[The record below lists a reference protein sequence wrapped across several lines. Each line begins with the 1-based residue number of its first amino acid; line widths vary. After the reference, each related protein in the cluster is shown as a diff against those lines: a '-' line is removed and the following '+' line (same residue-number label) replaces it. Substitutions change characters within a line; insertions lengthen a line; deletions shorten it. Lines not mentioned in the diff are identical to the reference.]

1 MTSPSDPDH
10 IDKSADDSI
19 TEPSADLSK
28 LPLSQLLRIDRTL
41 IFSVL
46 PIPFISIALERD
58 ERLGI
63 LVAAIAGLYVLF
75 LTRKRARLRWLLLL
89 FGTLFFGGAILGLIT
104 GSARIFFATD
114 PIEDFVTSAFMFGS
128 IFANRPLAGL
138 LMEEMFP
145 AVRGNIQSETKFLK
159 QVTAV
164 IGCVNLSTGIIRTAL
179 LLSSIPVEYFVLISR
194 PIAFAGSGITVLLGL
209 WLLRKRRMEG

>member
-1 MTSPSDPDH
+1 MASH
-10 IDKSADDSI
+10 KGLNELDKSAVDSV
-19 TEPSADLSK
+19 TGRADLSK
-28 LPLSQLLRIDRTL
+28 LPLSQLLKLDRTL

-46 PIPFISIALERD
+46 PIPFISVALERD

-63 LVAAIAGLYVLF
+63 LVAAIAGFYVLF

-89 FGTLFFGGAILGLIT
+89 FGMLFFGGAILGLLT

-114 PIEDFVTSAFMFGS
+114 PIEDFMTSAFMFGS
-128 IFANRPLAGL
+128 IFVNRPLAGL

-164 IGCVNLSTGIIRTAL
+164 IGCVNLTTGLIRTAL

-194 PIAFAGSGITVLLGL
+194 PIAFAGSGITVLLAL

>member
-1 MTSPSDPDH
+1 MTSSSDPDH

-19 TEPSADLSK
+19 TEPSDLSK

-46 PIPFISIALERD
+46 PIPFISIAIERD

-209 WLLRKRRMEG
+209 WLLRRRRMEG

>member
-19 TEPSADLSK
+19 TEPSDLSR

>member
-1 MTSPSDPDH
+1 MANHKSPNEA
-10 IDKSADDSI
+10 DKSAADSV
-19 TEPSADLSK
+19 TGQADLSK
-28 LPLSQLLRIDRTL
+28 LPLSQLLKLDRTL

-63 LVAAIAGLYVLF
+63 LVAAIAGFYVLF

-114 PIEDFVTSAFMFGS
+114 PIEDFMTSAFMFGS
-128 IFANRPLAGL
+128 IFVNRPLAGL

-164 IGCVNLSTGIIRTAL
+164 IGCVNLTTGLIRTAL

-194 PIAFAGSGITVLLGL
+194 PIAFAGSGITVLLAL

>member
-19 TEPSADLSK
+19 TEPSDLSR

-46 PIPFISIALERD
+46 PIPFISIAIERD

-164 IGCVNLSTGIIRTAL
+164 IGCVNLSTGVIRTAL

>member
-1 MTSPSDPDH
+1 MTSRNNSNHSDNTVT
-10 IDKSADDSI
+10 DSV
-19 TEPSADLSK
+19 AGQVDLSK
-28 LPLSQLLRIDRTL
+28 LPLSRLLKLDRTL

-159 QVTAV
+159 QVTGV

-209 WLLRKRRMEG
+209 WLLRKRRMDR

>member
-1 MTSPSDPDH
+1 MASHKGPNEL
-10 IDKSADDSI
+10 DKSAADSV
-19 TEPSADLSK
+19 TGQADLSK
-28 LPLSQLLRIDRTL
+28 LPLSQLLKLDRTL

-63 LVAAIAGLYVLF
+63 LVAAIAGFYVLF

-114 PIEDFVTSAFMFGS
+114 PIEDFMTSAFMFGS
-128 IFANRPLAGL
+128 IFVNRPLAGL

-145 AVRGNIQSETKFLK
+145 AVRGNIRSETKFLK

-164 IGCVNLSTGIIRTAL
+164 IGCVNLTTGLIRTAL

-194 PIAFAGSGITVLLGL
+194 PIAFAGSGITVLLAL

>member
-19 TEPSADLSK
+19 TEPSDLSR

-46 PIPFISIALERD
+46 PIPFISIAIERD

>member
-19 TEPSADLSK
+19 TEPSDLSK

-46 PIPFISIALERD
+46 PIPFISIAIERD

>member
-1 MTSPSDPDH
+1 MASHKGPNES
-10 IDKSADDSI
+10 DKSAADSV
-19 TEPSADLSK
+19 TGQADLSK
-28 LPLSQLLRIDRTL
+28 LPLSQLLKLDRTL

-63 LVAAIAGLYVLF
+63 LVAAIAGFYVLF

-114 PIEDFVTSAFMFGS
+114 PIEDFMTSAFMFGS
-128 IFANRPLAGL
+128 IFVNRPLAGL

-164 IGCVNLSTGIIRTAL
+164 IGCVNLTTGLIRTAL

-194 PIAFAGSGITVLLGL
+194 PIAFAGSGITVLLAL

>member
-1 MTSPSDPDH
+1 
-10 IDKSADDSI
+10 
-19 TEPSADLSK
+19 
-28 LPLSQLLRIDRTL
+28 
-41 IFSVL
+41 
-46 PIPFISIALERD
+46 
-58 ERLGI
+58 
-63 LVAAIAGLYVLF
+63 
-75 LTRKRARLRWLLLL
+75 
-89 FGTLFFGGAILGLIT
+89 
-104 GSARIFFATD
+104 
-114 PIEDFVTSAFMFGS
+114 MFGS

-159 QVTAV
+159 RVTAV

>member
-1 MTSPSDPDH
+1 MASRKNSDYS
-10 IDKSADDSI
+10 DKSFVDSGVG
-19 TEPSADLSK
+19 PLDLSK
-28 LPLSQLLRIDRTL
+28 LPLSKLLKLDKTL
-41 IFSVL
+41 ILSVL

-63 LVAAIAGLYVLF
+63 LIAAIAGLYVLF

-164 IGCVNLSTGIIRTAL
+164 VGCVNLSTGIIRTVL
-179 LLSSIPVEYFVLISR
+179 LLSSVPVEYFVLISR